1 MEFRRVLIRSLVA
14 RNMAAKPDAGAPV
27 NRSEMKL
34 HAALLTQMCLDSVND
49 MARGVGGDSFR
60 DDALF
65 QRYFRDL
72 NVVAR
77 HAFLDLETA
86 GESYATLLL
95 GLPICDPLIRSEEH
109 TYELQS
115 LIRI

>member
-49 MARGVGGDSFR
+49 MARGVGGNSFR
-60 DDALF
+60 DDAMF
-65 QRYFRDL
+65 QRYFREL

-77 HAFLDLETA
+77 HAFLEDRKC
-86 GESYATLLL
+86 GVSATRVSIHVTR
-95 GLPICDPLIRSEEH
+95 GGR
-109 TYELQS
+109 
-115 LIRI
+115 RIITNKKIN

>member
-1 MEFRRVLIRSLVA
+1 
-14 RNMAAKPDAGAPV
+14 MAAKPDAGAPV

-86 GESYATLLL
+86 GESYAKLLL
-95 GLPICDPLIRSEEH
+95 GLPISDPLIQRSEERRVGKECVR
-109 TYELQS
+109 TCRSRWSPYP
-115 LIRI
+115 

>member
-1 MEFRRVLIRSLVA
+1 MRISDWSSDGCSSDL
-14 RNMAAKPDAGAPV
+14 
-27 NRSEMKL
+27 MKL

-86 GESYATLLL
+86 GESYAKLLL
-95 GLPICDPLIRSEEH
+95 GLPISEDRKSTRLKSSH
-109 TYELQS
+109 QCPSRMPYS
-115 LIRI
+115 A

>member
-1 MEFRRVLIRSLVA
+1 MGTISGAKAAEKVPAQVRLARSLAQAQAAELLLEALVA

-65 QRYFRDL
+65 QRYLDRKSTRL
-72 NVVAR
+72 NSS
-77 HAFLDLETA
+77 H
-86 GESYATLLL
+86 
-95 GLPICDPLIRSEEH
+95 
-109 TYELQS
+109 
-115 LIRI
+115 

>member
-1 MEFRRVLIRSLVA
+1 
-14 RNMAAKPDAGAPV
+14 MAAKPDAGAPV

-77 HAFLDLETA
+77 PAFLDLETA
-86 GESYATLLL
+86 GESYAKLLQL
-95 GLPICDPLIRSEEH
+95 GRGSCRERVCPAVWISGVDG
-109 TYELQS
+109 
-115 LIRI
+115 